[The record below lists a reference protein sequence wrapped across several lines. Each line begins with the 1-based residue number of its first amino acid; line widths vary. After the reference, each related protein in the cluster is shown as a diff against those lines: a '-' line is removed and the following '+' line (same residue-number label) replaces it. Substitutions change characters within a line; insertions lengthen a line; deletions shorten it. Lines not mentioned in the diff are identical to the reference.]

1 MLLVGPFQL
10 RIFHDSKKSTYILFS
25 QNSVFK
31 CYASPPHKPNVLT
44 HKHMCTDLG
53 RTINRTLNSDIYMG
67 APVCSAEADKQREL
81 LSADVCTSPWIGNNE
96 DTAEAVKEQFL
107 QSKFTQH
114 LEK

>member
-1 MLLVGPFQL
+1 
-10 RIFHDSKKSTYILFS
+10 
-25 QNSVFK
+25 
-31 CYASPPHKPNVLT
+31 
-44 HKHMCTDLG
+44 
-53 RTINRTLNSDIYMG
+53 MG